1 MTITLQ
7 FKRGD
12 TFLIEGRAS
21 SGGQPLDLSGGTVR
35 SQVRNGAGL
44 VSELSV
50 QWMDQAQGIYRLR
63 AEDTTRWPVAVLT
76 CDIEY
81 LLASGQKVST
91 ETFEIDCI
99 KDETR

>member
-12 TFLIEGRAS
+12 TFLIEGRVTA
-21 SGGQPLDLSGGTVR
+21 GGDPLDLSGGSVR
-35 SQVRNGAGL
+35 SHVRNGAAL
-44 VSELSV
+44 VAELAV
-50 QWMDQAQGIYRLR
+50 QWVDRAQGTYRLR
-63 AEDTTRWPVAVLT
+63 ADDTTRWPVALLT

-81 LLASGQKVST
+81 LLPSGQKVST
-91 ETFEIDCI
+91 ETFEVDCM